1 MIIGL
6 VGKPSS
12 GKSTFFKAATLA
24 EVAIAPYPFTTIDKN
39 EGIAFVKTECVDSE
53 LKVKCQPRFGYCK
66 QGIRFIPT
74 KLIDVAGL
82 VPGAHAG
89 KGRGNQFLDDLREAD
104 ILIHIVDASGKTNA
118 EGNPTEDYNVLE
130 EVKFLQEEIDLWL
143 YAMLEKKWAS
153 FSRRLAQ
160 EGKLGEELAKQL
172 SGLKVTEDA
181 VIRVMK
187 HLNLSESVLKWKKE
201 DILAFA
207 SGIRKEAKPI
217 IIAANKAD
225 TKTAEANIK
234 KLKEK
239 FPEILIIPCSAE
251 SELALREAAKHEL
264 IDYTPGDSS
273 FEMKGQLSEQQ
284 KKALAFV
291 QESVLEK
298 YGNTGVQQ
306 CLNAAIFDF
315 LGMVVA
321 YPVDNE
327 SKMADKYGKV
337 LPDAFLMP
345 RGSTA
350 LDFAE
355 KIHTDFAKTFGGA
368 IDAKTK
374 KRLARDYKV
383 KDKDVLKIITKDS

>member
-39 EGIAFVKTECVDSE
+39 EGVAYVKTDCVE
-53 LKVKCQPRFGYCK
+53 GEFKVKCQPKFGFCL

-89 KGRGNQFLDDLREAD
+89 KGRGNQFLDDLSEAD

-118 EGNPTEDYNVLE
+118 DGNPTENYDVLE
-130 EVKFLQEEIDLWL
+130 EVRFLQDEIDLWL
-143 YAMLEKKWAS
+143 HAMLEKKWAT

-160 EGKLGEELAKQL
+160 EGKLSLELSKQL
-172 SGLKVTEDA
+172 SGLKVTEEA

-201 DILAFA
+201 DILAF
-207 SGIRKEAKPI
+207 SRGIRKEAKPI
-217 IIAANKAD
+217 IIAANKD
-225 TKTAEANIK
+225 DIKTAEENIQK
-234 KLKEK
+234 MKET
-239 FPEILIIPCSAE
+239 FPDTLILPCSAE
-251 SELALREAAKHEL
+251 AELALREAARHEL
-264 IDYTPGDSS
+264 IEYIPGDSD
-273 FEMKGQLSEQQ
+273 FKVKGQLSEQQ
-284 KKALAFV
+284 KKALSFV
-291 QESVLEK
+291 QENVLKK

-306 CLNAAIFDF
+306 CLNEAIFDF

-327 SKMADKYGKV
+327 SKLSDKYGKV
-337 LPDAFLMP
+337 LPDAFLIP
-345 RGSTA
+345 RGATA

-368 IDAKTK
+368 IDVRTK
-374 KRLARDYKV
+374 KKVSRDYKIR
-383 KDKDVLKIITKDS
+383 DKDVLKIITGKG

>member
-39 EGIAFVKTECVDSE
+39 EGVAYVKTGCVEGE
-53 LKVKCQPRFGYCK
+53 LKVKCQPKFGYCK
-66 QGIRFIPT
+66 DGIRFIPT

-118 EGNPTEDYNVLE
+118 EGNPADDYNVLE
-130 EVKFLQEEIDLWL
+130 EVRFLQDEIDLWL
-143 YAMLEKKWAS
+143 YDMLVKKWAT

-160 EGKLGEELAKQL
+160 EGKLSLELAKQL
-172 SGLKVTEDA
+172 SGLKVTEEA
-181 VIRVMK
+181 VVRVMK

-201 DILAFA
+201 DVLAF
-207 SGIRKEAKPI
+207 SRGIRKEANPI

-225 TKTAEANIK
+225 TKTAEQNIK
-234 KLKEK
+234 KMKEA
-239 FPEILIIPCSAE
+239 FPETLIIPCSSE
-251 SELALREAAKHEL
+251 SELALREAAKHGL
-264 IDYTPGDSS
+264 IDYVPGESE
-273 FEMKGQLSEQQ
+273 FKVKGQLSDQQ
-284 KKALAFV
+284 KKALSFV
-291 QESVLEK
+291 QENVLEK

-306 CLNAAIFDF
+306 CLNESIFGF

-327 SKMADKYGKV
+327 TKLADKYGKV

-345 RGSTA
+345 RGATA

-355 KIHTDFAKTFGGA
+355 KIHTDFAKTFAGA
-368 IDAKTK
+368 IDVRTH
-374 KRLARDYKV
+374 KRLAKDYKIR
-383 KDKDVLKIITKDS
+383 DKDVLRIITGKY

>member
-24 EVAIAPYPFTTIDKN
+24 EVAIAPYPFTTIEKN
-39 EGIAFVKTECVDSE
+39 EGVAYIKTECVEADF
-53 LKVKCQPRFGYCK
+53 KVKCQPKFGYCLN
-66 QGIRFIPT
+66 GIRFIPS

-118 EGNPTEDYNVLE
+118 EGNPAEDYNVLE
-130 EVKFLQEEIDLWL
+130 EVRFLQDEIDLWL
-143 YAMLEKKWAS
+143 YGMLEKKWAT
-153 FSRRLAQ
+153 FSRKVAQ
-160 EGKLGEELAKQL
+160 EGKLADELTKQL
-172 SGLKVTEDA
+172 SGLKVKEEA
-181 VIRVMK
+181 VVRVMK
-187 HLNLSESVLKWKKE
+187 VLNLSESVLKWKKE
-201 DILAFA
+201 DVLSFA
-207 SGIRKEAKPI
+207 RGIRKESKPI

-234 KLKEK
+234 KMKEA
-239 FPEILIIPCSAE
+239 FPETLIIPCSSE
-251 SELALREAAKHEL
+251 SELALREAAKHGL
-264 IDYTPGDSS
+264 IDYVPGDAE
-273 FEMKGQLSEQQ
+273 FKIKGELSEQQ
-284 KKALAFV
+284 QKALSFV
-291 QESVLEK
+291 EENILKK

-327 SKMADKYGKV
+327 SKLADKYGKV

-345 RGSTA
+345 RGATA

-355 KIHTDFAKTFGGA
+355 KIHTDFVKTFAGA
-368 IDAKTK
+368 IDVRTH
-374 KRLARDYKV
+374 KRLAREYKI
-383 KDKDVLKIITKDS
+383 KDKDILKIITGKY

>member
-39 EGIAFVKTECVDSE
+39 EGVAYVKTGCVEGE
-53 LKVKCQPRFGYCK
+53 LKVKCQPKFGYCK
-66 QGIRFIPT
+66 DGIRFIPT

-118 EGNPTEDYNVLE
+118 EGNPADDYNVLE
-130 EVKFLQEEIDLWL
+130 EVRFLQDEIDLWL
-143 YAMLEKKWAS
+143 YDMLVKKGAT

-160 EGKLGEELAKQL
+160 GGKLSLELAKQL
-172 SGLKVTEDA
+172 SGLKVTEEA
-181 VIRVMK
+181 VVRVMK

-201 DILAFA
+201 DVLAF
-207 SGIRKEAKPI
+207 SRGIRKEAKPI

-225 TKTAEANIK
+225 TKTAEQNIK
-234 KLKEK
+234 KMKEA
-239 FPEILIIPCSAE
+239 FPETLIIPCSSE
-251 SELALREAAKHEL
+251 SELALREAAKHGL
-264 IDYTPGDSS
+264 IDYVPGESE
-273 FEMKGQLSEQQ
+273 FKVKGQLSDQQ
-284 KKALAFV
+284 KKALSFV
-291 QESVLEK
+291 QENVLEK

-306 CLNAAIFDF
+306 CLNESIFGF

-327 SKMADKYGKV
+327 TKLADKYGKV

-345 RGSTA
+345 RGATA

-355 KIHTDFAKTFGGA
+355 KIHTDFAKTFAGA
-368 IDAKTK
+368 IDVRTH
-374 KRLARDYKV
+374 KRLAKDYKIR
-383 KDKDVLKIITKDS
+383 DKDVLRIITGKY